1 MQHVFVTGGTGY
13 VGQRLIAALLARGH
27 EVRVLARR
35 ESLGR
40 VPQGARAVVGDA
52 LDAATFQQALRAGD
66 TVVHLVGTPHPS
78 PAKAAEFRRVDRPS
92 ILATLAAARHAGAAH
107 VIYVSVAQPAPMM
120 HAYIAVRAEGEAA
133 LAASGLTATVLRPWY
148 VLGPGH
154 WWPLALMPLYA
165 VARFIPATRAGAERL
180 GLVRLGQMVNALV
193 HAVETPPPGGALALV
208 DVPGIRAASRVLS

>member
-1 MQHVFVTGGTGY
+1 MKHVFVTGGTGY
-13 VGQRLIAALLARGH
+13 VGQRLVGALVARGH

-35 ESLGR
+35 ESAGR
-40 VPQGARAVVGDA
+40 VPQGAGAIVGDA

-107 VIYVSVAQPAPMM
+107 VIYVSVAQPAPIM

-165 VARFIPATRAGAERL
+165 VARFIPATRTGAERL

-193 HAVETPPPGGALALV
+193 RAVEAPPPGGSVALV
-208 DVPGIRAASRVLS
+208 DVPGIRATGRVLS